1 MKRTGLLVIG
11 VVIVLIAGL
20 WVWNRWR
27 HLDVPV
33 YQGLSGSSEPAR
45 QPGAM
50 LQSSELADRGEPGP
64 MGGEPA
70 VGATLA
76 TLSASQPQRYLIR
89 TALLSLEVDEA
100 PKALERLR
108 QLVKDNS
115 GYVADLREWVDEL
128 GNVGAQVK
136 VRVPASRF
144 ESMLAEVKTLG
155 KALEVQVSS
164 EDVTEEYVDIDAQ
177 LRNLKRTEER
187 LLGHL
192 SRSAKLADTLAVERE
207 LSRVRMEIERLEG
220 RMRYLQHRIAY
231 CTLDITLRPV
241 ARTQPLVPPQSFSS
255 GKVASDAVRSLVGFA
270 QRLWSLVIWLAVWAV
285 VWLPLLLAGWYGYRR
300 RQLA

>member
-1 MKRTGLLVIG
+1 MNINLDAAVIG
-11 VVIVLIAGL
+11 QVDLSRFL
-20 WVWNRWR
+20 PF
-27 HLDVPV
+27 VPPE
-33 YQGLSGSSEPAR
+33 YQGPFQGL
-45 QPGAM
+45 PG
-50 LQSSELADRGEPGP
+50 
-64 MGGEPA
+64 
-70 VGATLA
+70 
-76 TLSASQPQRYLIR
+76 
-89 TALLSLEVDEA
+89 
-100 PKALERLR
+100 
-108 QLVKDNS
+108 
-115 GYVADLREWVDEL
+115 
-128 GNVGAQVK
+128 
-136 VRVPASRF
+136 
-144 ESMLAEVKTLG
+144 
-155 KALEVQVSS
+155 
-164 EDVTEEYVDIDAQ
+164 EEHY
-177 LRNLKRTEER
+177 R

-300 RQLA
+300 RQRA